1 MYYRGVVSEV
11 FQQQP
16 ELEAPE
22 SQWAA
27 YDPWE
32 AVEVA
37 WDGKSGGHSGP
48 CSSAVCTS
56 SCGRPGVLLLCT
68 ARVIVGLKAAL
79 RHAAGQLEC
88 VNPWELES
96 DPDFERTE
104 GERQRE
110 QEAEARALRAQA
122 IALRR
127 QARAP
132 LASLHRQLPWH
143 LWHHLLLSGCPC
155 RLGAVM

>member
-1 MYYRGVVSEV
+1 MVSEV

-48 CSSAVCTS
+48 RSSAVYT
-56 SCGRPGVLLLCT
+56 
-68 ARVIVGLKAAL
+68 
-79 RHAAGQLEC
+79 
-88 VNPWELES
+88 
-96 DPDFERTE
+96 
-104 GERQRE
+104 
-110 QEAEARALRAQA
+110 
-122 IALRR
+122 
-127 QARAP
+127 
-132 LASLHRQLPWH
+132 
-143 LWHHLLLSGCPC
+143 
-155 RLGAVM
+155 